1 MDLTSSQ
8 TYENKM
14 SQIRG
19 CQFGFIL
26 SPHKLSEVHVIKEEV
41 LDVPLRTPQ
50 GGAQPQPQ

>member
-41 LDVPLRTPQ
+41 LDVPLGTPQ